1 MIKYQIQ
8 EGEVELL
15 FHVDEKG
22 NLVINANGQE
32 AEISHLTAVEL
43 IEILSQKMYEH
54 QANNHSLLKRIFK

>member
-22 NLVINANGQE
+22 NLVINANG
-32 AEISHLTAVEL
+32 T
-43 IEILSQKMYEH
+43 
-54 QANNHSLLKRIFK
+54 NNGKN

>member
-54 QANNHSLLKRIFK
+54 QANNNSILKRIFK

>member
-22 NLVINANGQE
+22 NLVINANGHE
-32 AEISHLTAVEL
+32 AEISHLIAVEL
-43 IEILSQKMYEH
+43 IEILSEKMYEY
-54 QANNHSLLKRIFK
+54 QARKYSLLKRIFQ